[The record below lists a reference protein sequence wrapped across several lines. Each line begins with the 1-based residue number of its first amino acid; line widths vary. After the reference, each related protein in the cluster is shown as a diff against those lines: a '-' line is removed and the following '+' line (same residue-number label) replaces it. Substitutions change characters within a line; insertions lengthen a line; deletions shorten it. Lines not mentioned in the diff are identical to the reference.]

1 MISEKKV
8 LLIGGTSHVGKT
20 TFAKCLADQAGWSY
34 RSTDDLAR
42 HPGRPWRDNNS
53 PLPDA
58 VVEYYSKLSVQEQV
72 NSVMGHYRQNV
83 WPIIDAIVHS
93 HLNNPY
99 APSLVFEGSAIL
111 PDNVHAASYDR
122 VDSVW
127 LTAPDEVIAHQIT
140 RESRRESRSLCQ
152 KQLID
157 SFMNRSLK
165 INEIFMKSVSENG
178 QRSLDTS
185 TLDSSN
191 AFKIIFNS
199 E

>member
-1 MISEKKV
+1 MISGIKV

-20 TFAKCLADQAGWSY
+20 TFAKCLADKSGWSY

-42 HPGRPWRDNNS
+42 HPGRPWRNDNS

-58 VVEYYSKLSVQEQV
+58 VVEYYSKLSVQEQL
-72 NSVMGHYRQNV
+72 NSVMEHYRQNV
-83 WPIIDAIVHS
+83 WPIIDAIVRS

-99 APSLVFEGSAIL
+99 APCLVFEGSSIL
-111 PDNVHAASYDR
+111 PDSVHAAKYDG
-122 VDSVW
+122 VDTIW
-127 LTAPDEVIAHQIT
+127 LTAPEEAIKHRIAQESQ
-140 RESRRESRSLCQ
+140 RESGTLSQ

-157 SFMNRSLK
+157 SFTSRSLK
-165 INEIFMKSVSENG
+165 MNQIFMKSVSTNG

-185 TLDSSN
+185 TLDASS
-191 AFKIIFNS
+191 AFKSILGT